1 MVLIDMVS
9 GRSTPNGAPST
20 LVHRIQKLMGLD

>member
-9 GRSTPNGAPST
+9 GISTLNGGAPST
-20 LVHRIQKLMGLD
+20 LVHRIQELI